1 MYLKNLQLYKIQ
13 FIFDT
18 MNDKFSIIIS
28 PDQFIPQDL
37 SLYSLIGNEKFIN
50 TISAHVDALR
60 SSQYLSLEEMK
71 RIQAKRF
78 YILVSLL
85 SSTSKYWRDYFTV
98 LGQIESE
105 APLIKNFSKL
115 SLLNRDILNKD
126 QQHFS
131 LVNRSDDK
139 TFFRRTSGSTSLPIR
154 IGVNKYEAT
163 VAYFSYLLR
172 QDVFKNIDISTL
184 LSRKFIIGLG
194 SSGLRHW
201 MGDLIHMFPISMK
214 EIEDLNYRKKVYE
227 AVKNME
233 PVILGG
239 FASLVSRFCTL
250 MFNDG
255 NYDPSSFLAIKL
267 GSEPLIDEER
277 KNLRK
282 LLNIPIINELN
293 CGEAGTIGFEC
304 ASNLNRFHLNAE
316 RIILEITDKNGVNL
330 PDGEKGLM
338 VVTALD
344 RKITPIIRYKLGDMG
359 KLVTEKCPC
368 GINLPLFEF
377 WGRRGDEVL
386 LSNGRKV
393 GVLQVHGSLMKAGL
407 ARKVSQFQIQQKN
420 IDKLLFRI
428 VPRKKI
434 KEEDEIEL
442 RLLLSDL
449 FFDCRM
455 NIDFEYV
462 ENIAPTQGG
471 KRRFFI
477 PLDEVRKNFE
487 I

>member
-1 MYLKNLQLYKIQ
+1 M
-13 FIFDT
+13 D
-18 MNDKFSIIIS
+18 DKFARIIS
-28 PDQFIPQDL
+28 PEKFIPRDL
-37 SLYSLIGNEKFIN
+37 SLDSLIGNEKFID
-50 TISAHVDALR
+50 TINAHVVALR
-60 SSQYLSLEEMK
+60 SSQYLSLEEIK
-71 RIQAKRF
+71 QIQFKRF
-78 YILVSLL
+78 YALVSYLL
-85 SSTSKYWRDYFTV
+85 SVSQYWRDYFVV
-98 LGQIESE
+98 LGRVESE
-105 APLIKNFSKL
+105 TPLIKNFSKL

-214 EIEDLNYRKKVYE
+214 EIEDRDYRKKVYD

-316 RIILEITDKNGVNL
+316 RIILEIVD
-330 PDGEKGLM
+330 EKGHCLSDGNEGRM
-338 VVTALD
+338 IVTALD
-344 RKITPIIRYKLGDMG
+344 RKVTPIIRYDLGDIG
-359 KLVTEKCPC
+359 KIISEKCSC
-368 GINLPLFEF
+368 GVTLPLFEF
-377 WGRRGDEVL
+377 CGRRGDEIL
-386 LSNGRKV
+386 LPNHTKIRVVQIYG
-393 GVLQVHGSLMKAGL
+393 GLMKAGL
-407 ARKVSQFQIQQKN
+407 ARLAKQFQIIQNRVDNLQ
-420 IDKLLFRI
+420 LLI
-428 VPRKKI
+428 VPKKRI
-434 KEEDEIEL
+434 SDADEIKI
-442 RLLLSDL
+442 RLAITGL
-449 FFDCRM
+449 FNEEKM
-455 NIDFEYV
+455 NIEIRYTDMITEGYD
-462 ENIAPTQGG
+462 NKSPL
-471 KRRFFI
+471 FI
-477 PLDEVRKNFE
+477 PLSKFR
-487 I
+487 

>member
-1 MYLKNLQLYKIQ
+1 M
-13 FIFDT
+13 D
-18 MNDKFSIIIS
+18 DKFTIIIS
-28 PDQFIPQDL
+28 PEKFIPRDL
-37 SLYSLIGNEKFIN
+37 SLGSLIGNEKFIT
-50 TISAHVDALR
+50 TINAHVNALR
-60 SSQYLSLEEMK
+60 SSQYLLPEEIK
-71 RIQAKRF
+71 RIQVDRF
-78 YILVSLL
+78 HILVSNL
-85 SSTSKYWRDYFTV
+85 SSASKYWRDYFAV
-98 LGQIESE
+98 LGRSKSKVS
-105 APLIKNFSKL
+105 LMKNFSKL

-126 QQHFS
+126 KQHFS
-131 LVNRSDDK
+131 LVSNGDNQP
-139 TFFRRTSGSTSLPIR
+139 FFRKTSGSTSLPIR
-154 IGVNKYEAT
+154 IGVDKREAT

-194 SSGLRHW
+194 SSGLRYW
-201 MGDLIHMFPISMK
+201 MGDFIHMFPISMK
-214 EIEDLNYRKKVYE
+214 EIEDQDYRKKIYD
-227 AVKNME
+227 ALKNME

-239 FASLVSRFCTL
+239 FASLVSRFCAL
-250 MFNDG
+250 MFDDG
-255 NYDPSSFLAIKL
+255 NYNSSSFLAIKL
-267 GSEPLIDEER
+267 GSEPLVNEER

-282 LLNIPIINELN
+282 LLNIPVINELN
-293 CGEAGTIGFEC
+293 CGEVGTIGFEC